1 MTSDTCWTSIPRLRR
16 SVEIRTRLE
25 PVRKLRKI
33 SSRSFWD
40 NPACWRNTIKTIF
53 QSIFCQNFS
62 LEFKCWSRCG
72 KKKIRKKDIFHAKS
86 PVFES
91 VISVSWSY
99 HGRHCKISS
108 VHLPLQPFYFA
119 AHIAEDDGLLHSDG
133 VINIAQRVQL
143 PVLWNSNQA
152 LSK

>member
-16 SVEIRTRLE
+16 SVEMRTRLE

-40 NPACWRNTIKTIF
+40 NPACWRNKIKTIF

-72 KKKIRKKDIFHAKS
+72 KKKNTEKRRFFTPKVQYFKVLYVFLDPTMADTVKS
-86 PVFES
+86 RLFISFSNHSTLPRILQKMMVFS
-91 VISVSWSY
+91 TVMVS
-99 HGRHCKISS
+99 
-108 VHLPLQPFYFA
+108 
-119 AHIAEDDGLLHSDG
+119 
-133 VINIAQRVQL
+133 
-143 PVLWNSNQA
+143 
-152 LSK
+152 

>member
-16 SVEIRTRLE
+16 SVEMRTRLE

-40 NPACWRNTIKTIF
+40 NPACWRNKIKTIF

-62 LEFKCWSRCG
+62 LEFKW
-72 KKKIRKKDIFHAKS
+72 KKKIRKKGDFSRQKS
-86 PVFES
+86 SILKCYKCSP
-91 VISVSWSY
+91 WSY

-108 VHLPLQPFYFA
+108 VHLPLQPFHFA
-119 AHIAEDDGLLHSDG
+119 AHIAEDDSLLHSDG